1 MPALLQ
7 GGVYRKFYTPEQ
19 TDTIRYDN
27 PILFNY
33 ETILSEPESLYRDID
48 GTFIINKS
56 GTYFFAWWIA
66 IQTSTSSQVAEFAL
80 LGKIDGEEEIDQRS
94 GGITAIK
101 TGEVSGTGIFI
112 ITEDKLPYR
121 ISLVNVTGL
130 SSQEHSSIILAQ
142 QTLFPAGISIF
153 EIIDGI
159 EGPQGPIG
167 PQGEAGAQGPQGP
180 QGIEGDVGPQGPQ
193 GVEGPEGPM
202 GPQGEIGAQGPKGE
216 KGAQG
221 NKGDRGPIGLIGP
234 RGSVGPQ
241 GPTGPKGA
249 PGSKGDKGDTGEKGD
264 SGNTQKITG
273 ITYSLV
279 HEGKMILENQ
289 EGIAFNSKLNNFSYF
304 NKEIIENTT
313 IEIDG
318 ADIKFL
324 EPGVYDISWWLSISG
339 VDEVSEIAFKIV
351 EVIDGVPNISNPLS
365 IQSYP
370 VIIIGQLYGQ
380 AVLPICKPTT
390 IRIINGSS
398 PKGSGEGI
406 MSLTTSIP
414 MKGSLK
420 IIGYTE

>member
-1 MPALLQ
+1 MP
-7 GGVYRKFYTPEQ
+7 
-19 TDTIRYDN
+19 
-27 PILFNY
+27 
-33 ETILSEPESLYRDID
+33 
-48 GTFIINKS
+48 
-56 GTYFFAWWIA
+56 
-66 IQTSTSSQVAEFAL
+66 SQVAEFAL

-121 ISLVNVTGL
+121 ISLVNITGL

-142 QTLFPAGISIF
+142 QTLFPAGISVF
-153 EIIDGI
+153 EIVDGI

-202 GPQGEIGAQGPKGE
+202 GPQGLKGERGAQGI
-216 KGAQG
+216 
-221 NKGDRGPIGLIGP
+221 KGDRGPTGLTGP

-241 GPTGPKGA
+241 GPTGPKGIQ
-249 PGSKGDKGDTGEKGD
+249 GVKGDKGDTGEKGEKGEN
-264 SGNTQKITG
+264 GNTQKITG

-289 EGIAFNSKLNNFSYF
+289 EGIAFNSELNNFSYF
-304 NKEIIENTT
+304 NKEIVANTT

-324 EPGVYDISWWLSISG
+324 EAGVYDISWWLSISC
-339 VDEVSEIAFKIV
+339 VDDVSEIAFKIV
-351 EVIDGVPNISNPLS
+351 EVIDGVPNILNPLS
-365 IQSYP
+365 SLSYP

-398 PKGSGEGI
+398 PKGAGEGI